1 VPVSAQIRS
10 IVVREGAGV
19 AVGVAIE
26 LAVGVAIEVV
36 VVPGVGVAID
46 VVVVPGVGVAIEVV
60 VVPGVGVAIDV
71 VVVPGVGV
79 VVPGKGVGPAWA
91 TAAQTVMASATMTRV
106 STAGR
111 QVVAFG
117 MVLFLM
123 RETSGERATTRLY
136 HGSIGLGYLV

>member
-10 IVVREGAGV
+10 IVAREGAGV
-19 AVGVAIE
+19 AVGVAIG
-26 LAVGVAIEVV
+26 LA
-36 VVPGVGVAID
+36 VGVAID
-46 VVVVPGVGVAIEVV
+46 VVVVPGVGVAIDVV